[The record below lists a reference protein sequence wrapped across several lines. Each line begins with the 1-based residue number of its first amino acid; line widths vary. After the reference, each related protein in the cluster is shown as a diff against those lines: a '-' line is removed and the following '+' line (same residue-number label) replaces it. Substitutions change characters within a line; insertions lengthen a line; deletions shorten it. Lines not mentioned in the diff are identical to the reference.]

1 MGKDA
6 AVRLT
11 CGRLWNIRAVDLV
24 SLARCSM
31 RVLGMDRNP
40 PAQWVELV
48 QRIQE
53 GDPAAEEE
61 VAEFFHP
68 RVLAMASV
76 RLRDAEAAR
85 DIAQET
91 ILAVLQAVRGCKL
104 REAEKLLAFVFGTA
118 RNLINNYA
126 RAQSQNP
133 RAVPLDPDTATV
145 VPMAPVVELAER
157 RALVRRALEHLK
169 PLDRRILLLTLVDGM
184 NPREIAPLVGL
195 QPENVRT
202 RKARAIKTISRVI
215 ANLSRK

>member
-1 MGKDA
+1 
-6 AVRLT
+6 
-11 CGRLWNIRAVDLV
+11 
-24 SLARCSM
+24 
-31 RVLGMDRNP
+31 MDRNQ
-40 PAQWVELV
+40 PAQWVEWA
-48 QRIQE
+48 QRIQA

-85 DIAQET
+85 DVAQET

-118 RNLINNYA
+118 HNLINNYA

-133 RAVPLDPDTATV
+133 RAVPLEPDTATV
-145 VPMAPVVELAER
+145 APMAPVVEQVER
-157 RALVRRALEHLK
+157 RALVRRVLEHLK

-195 QPENVRT
+195 KPENVRT
-202 RKARAIKTISRVI
+202 RKARAIKTVSREVEK
-215 ANLSRK
+215 LSRK